1 MAAVGPQV
9 APIELGNQE
18 HVATLRRRY
27 VRCLGTHLLYQLL
40 VGERATTC
48 RDRGRFGGLSWIWIG
63 VEHVF
68 DTTTRLLY
76 RLRGSDRCPRLGT
89 DGETPFVVRLN

>member
-1 MAAVGPQV
+1 
-9 APIELGNQE
+9 
-18 HVATLRRRY
+18 
-27 VRCLGTHLLYQLL
+27 
-40 VGERATTC
+40 
-48 RDRGRFGGLSWIWIG
+48 
-63 VEHVF
+63 VF